1 MFSNHQTPNLVFP
14 NLLQEFFS
22 LSSWKR
28 KQTSYRSKTVFI
40 LRLPVEKEIIINN
53 YIFVKKIRCL
63 LVWSHELVII
73 STFNLIWNV
82 KKQVLLEKSRWNLK
96 YSFRTHLI
104 PLQVW
109 QKFIFD
115 FTDVLWLR
123 TKILKRKIA
132 ENFFFQN
139 TQFFKKISS
148 VWIYK
153 IMACH
158 IWSYITQLTSLSDGY
173 AFAFF

>member
-1 MFSNHQTPNLVFP
+1 MLSNHQTPNLVFP
-14 NLLQEFFS
+14 NLLHEFLS

-115 FTDVLWLR
+115 CTDVLWLR
-123 TKILKRKIA
+123 TRFLKRKIA
-132 ENFFFQN
+132 ENFFFS
-139 TQFFKKISS
+139 KYS
-148 VWIYK
+148 V
-153 IMACH
+153 
-158 IWSYITQLTSLSDGY
+158 L
-173 AFAFF
+173 